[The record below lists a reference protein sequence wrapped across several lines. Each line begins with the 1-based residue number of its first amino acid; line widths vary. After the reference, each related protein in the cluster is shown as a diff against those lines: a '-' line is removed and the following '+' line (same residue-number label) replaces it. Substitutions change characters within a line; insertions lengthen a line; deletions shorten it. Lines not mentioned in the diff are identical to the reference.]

1 MTMVR
6 EPEDASARLAAKLFR
21 GLADPTRLAILL
33 ALQAGER
40 RVVDLVTE
48 LGSSQAN
55 ISGHLACLKDCGL
68 VTDRA
73 QGRANIYR
81 LARPELAT
89 LLQAAVAVTFF
100 LLAPYI
106 AGDAIRALVVGDHAQ
121 TSWLGIGISIASLIV
136 MPALG
141 IAKKRIGARLGSPA
155 TSGEGTQNLLC
166 AYLAAAVLA
175 GLLANTWFGL
185 WWLDP
190 AVALVIAALAIQEGR
205 EAWNGEDCRA

>member
-1 MTMVR
+1 MTMAR
-6 EPEDASARLAAKLFR
+6 EPGAASARLAAKLFR

-89 LLQAAVAVTFF
+89 LLQAAER
-100 LLAPYI
+100 LLA
-106 AGDAIRALVVGDHAQ
+106 
-121 TSWLGIGISIASLIV
+121 GIGHEVELCPRYHDDRAARAV
-136 MPALG
+136 PA
-141 IAKKRIGARLGSPA
+141 
-155 TSGEGTQNLLC
+155 
-166 AYLAAAVLA
+166 
-175 GLLANTWFGL
+175 
-185 WWLDP
+185 
-190 AVALVIAALAIQEGR
+190 
-205 EAWNGEDCRA
+205 